1 MIVVNGESGSG
12 KTETSKH
19 AIDFIAKVSSK
30 NDAIRKKIEIVSLFI
45 YYLCYLIDLK
55 SKLKINFTLF
65 LLYLKILSLN
75 YLFS

>member
-30 NDAIRKKIEIVSLFI
+30 NETIRKKLEIVI
-45 YYLCYLIDLK
+45 YIVIFFD
-55 SKLKINFTLF
+55 F
-65 LLYLKILSLN
+65 
-75 YLFS
+75 